1 MSGNSINIDKV
12 NDSMFWKKLVS
23 DWVAIIP
30 SSDVVVV
37 SCDGKINVLTE
48 TKHGFGRVSYYYT

>member
-1 MSGNSINIDKV
+1 
-12 NDSMFWKKLVS
+12 MFWKKLVS

-37 SCDGKINVLTE
+37 SCDGKINVLIE